1 MEKKPEFHGSDLEK
15 IASYYHMRKEDII
28 CYSANVNPLG
38 LSEKVRSQL
47 AANLDVITRYP
58 DRDYTSLRETIGAY
72 CHADPGHI
80 MVGNGSTELISLLIS
95 QLSPRK
101 ALVLGP
107 TYSEYARELSLI
119 GGALQYYHLK
129 ESQDFVLDIPD
140 FLQALTDDIGLVIL
154 CNPNNPTS
162 SAIHQADMERI
173 IGACKK
179 KGIFVMIDET
189 YAEFAPD
196 PSDITAIPLASR
208 YDNFMVIRGVSKF
221 FAKNLWSIWTRLAIR

>member
-38 LSEKVRSQL
+38 LSEKVKSQL

-58 DRDYTSLRETIGAY
+58 DRDYTSLHKTIGAY

-80 MVGNGSTELISLLIS
+80 VVGNGSTELISLLIS
-95 QLSPRK
+95 LLSPKK

-140 FLQALTDDIGLVIL
+140 FLQSLTDGIGLVIL

-173 IGACKK
+173 IGTCNK

-196 PSDITAIPLASR
+196 PSAITAIPLAGR

-221 FAKNLWSIWTRLAIR
+221 LPPRA